1 MIFVQ
6 SLFLILILASIVFF
20 LSKNKNFVPLGI
32 IIFSAPFIPPYVFI
46 LSLLLYLVS
55 LVLKYP
61 YVKLSKQNKAL
72 LALVLVVLTINLYT
86 SVLNRYLVEAA
97 TLLIALGYFIFLN
110 SQKIELDEI
119 RVIFKG
125 YFLGSIAISIYY
137 FVINTQPITSHVT
150 LPVGISGTINY
161 TSFYLYIGYI
171 IYPILFVRN
180 RAQRILIFAIGI
192 ATVYLFKTRSV
203 LFISLFSIV
212 APYVQFTIRRFIT
225 GTFGIGLA
233 IYIVL
238 RLNILN
244 PDDPNDIFY
253 SLVNWNR
260 NFSNMERLY
269 LIITGIE
276 HAKDSI
282 IGYGFGGI
290 EKLLAQD
297 TLIRG
302 KHPHFHNTLLNMIL
316 SFGWIGTALYYL
328 IFVSTFLK
336 LLFSPKSLS
345 PLFFKVFIT
354 FLAAVFIYSMIESIL
369 FNASLFFLI
378 IIPIGVINSLVLNK
392 KK

>member
-1 MIFVQ
+1 M
-6 SLFLILILASIVFF
+6 
-20 LSKNKNFVPLGI
+20 
-32 IIFSAPFIPPYVFI
+32 
-46 LSLLLYLVS
+46 
-55 LVLKYP
+55 
-61 YVKLSKQNKAL
+61 
-72 LALVLVVLTINLYT
+72 
-86 SVLNRYLVEAA
+86 
-97 TLLIALGYFIFLN
+97 IALGYFIFLN